1 MEHEH
6 EHGHE
11 HELAHAE
18 EHEHE
23 HGHEHPHDHEH
34 AHTHGHQGHAHSH
47 VHDPN
52 ETKRQLNRLARIIG
66 HLEHVRKMIES
77 DTDCSEVLIQLS
89 AVKSALNGLGREII
103 SEHLSHCIADAI
115 AHGDT
120 EALDEFN
127 KAIQQFL

>member
-1 MEHEH
+1 M
-6 EHGHE
+6 
-11 HELAHAE
+11 

-23 HGHEHPHDHEH
+23 HGHEHPHDH
-34 AHTHGHQGHAHSH
+34 AHDQEGQAHSH

-66 HLEHVRKMIES
+66 HLEHVRKMIET
-77 DTDCSEVLIQLS
+77 DTDCSEVLVQLS

-115 AHGDT
+115 AHGDS
-120 EALDEFN
+120 EALDDFN